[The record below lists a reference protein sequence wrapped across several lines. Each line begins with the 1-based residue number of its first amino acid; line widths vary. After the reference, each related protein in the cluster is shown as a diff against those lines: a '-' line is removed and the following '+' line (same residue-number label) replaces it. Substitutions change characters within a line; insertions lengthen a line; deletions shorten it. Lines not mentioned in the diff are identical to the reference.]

1 MSAFWLKL
9 IAAASMLTDH
19 IGALFF
25 PAAFRSAHRG
35 ARFVPTLC
43 LSCGAEGAANTRR
56 PARYLARLG
65 VFALLSELPFRLA
78 FSVGWEYPLPPER
91 AFYPAGRR
99 GVLPCVFLSKTAA
112 GASFTLSA
120 AASAQLAGTDYGA
133 YGVLCVVSFYL
144 LRRERAGQGIVFSLL
159 TALNSIC
166 APAPLQAFAVLGL
179 APCALY
185 SGERGRDHAGCFMC
199 FIPLIF
205 CCSGA
210 SEPSPDHP
218 CARTIPSHQSSKS
231 GSGCAASGWESAYST
246 SSRSPSSARVC
257 AQNPGTSRLIL
268 LL

>member
-25 PAAFRSAHRG
+25 PQLSVLRIVGRVSFPLYAFLA
-35 ARFVPTLC
+35 
-43 LSCGAEGAANTRR
+43 AEGAANTRR

-78 FSVGWEYPLPPER
+78 FSVGWEYPLPRNVLFTLLAGVACCLVFSSQKPL
-91 AFYPAGRR
+91 PA
-99 GVLPCVFLSKTAA
+99 LL
-112 GASFTLSA
+112 FTLSA

-185 SGERGRDHAGCFMC
+185 SGERGRDPRWLFYVFYPAH
-199 FIPLIF
+199 
-205 CCSGA
+205 
-210 SEPSPDHP
+210 
-218 CARTIPSHQSSKS
+218 
-231 GSGCAASGWESAYST
+231 
-246 SSRSPSSARVC
+246 
-257 AQNPGTSRLIL
+257 L
-268 LL
+268 LLLWGIRAIA